1 MTSAAP
7 GTREAA
13 DPSAPAPG
21 LRRALLPLGL
31 AAGGLALAVGVQ
43 LVFDPFTQHIP
54 LCLLNAMTGIEC
66 PGCGMI
72 RAVHALLTG
81 DLLLAMHSNLLLVA
95 ALPLLAVLG
104 VRWTVRR
111 VRGLST
117 ALPVP
122 RGAAIVLLGVVLV
135 FTVLRNLPT
144 FSFLAPISYVGG

>member
-1 MTSAAP
+1 MTPAVPGTGEDAAP
-7 GTREAA
+7 G
-13 DPSAPAPG
+13 APGPG

-43 LVFDPFTQHIP
+43 LVFDPFRTHIP
-54 LCLLNAMTGIEC
+54 LCLVNALTGIEC

-81 DLLLAMHSNLLLVA
+81 DLLLAMRSNPLLVA

-117 ALPVP
+117 ALPVS
-122 RGAAIVLLGVVLV
+122 RTTAIVLLGVVLV
-135 FTVLRNLPT
+135 FTVLRNLPA